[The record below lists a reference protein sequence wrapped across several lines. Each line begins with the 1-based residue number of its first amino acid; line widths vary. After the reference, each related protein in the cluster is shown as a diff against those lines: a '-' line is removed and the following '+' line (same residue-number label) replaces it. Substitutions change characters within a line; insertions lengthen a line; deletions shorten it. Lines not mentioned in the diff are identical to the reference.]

1 MTARDRD
8 PKTDIPPPSGRW
20 TPARKMAVL
29 NLISSGQITQATAME
44 RYGVTG
50 DELES
55 WARRYHRFGEA
66 GLRSTKVQELRP

>member
-1 MTARDRD
+1 MTVRDRD

-29 NLISSGQITQATAME
+29 NLISSGQITQATARE

-50 DELES
+50 DELDA
-55 WARRYHRFGEA
+55 WQRRYQRYGER
-66 GLRSTKVQELRP
+66 GLKQTTLQALRP